1 MKRGSRMRVCLLND
15 SFPPIIDG
23 VANTVANYAK
33 ILTEDRLADVVV
45 GTPGYPDVDYNVYPY
60 QIVPYKSIDV
70 KALIEGYR
78 VGNPM
83 AARAVGKLNEF
94 NPDIIHV
101 HCPAA
106 SAMMARMMRHDLQ
119 VPIVFTYHTKFD
131 VDIAKAIK
139 SKTIQNETL
148 KAIVSNVSSCDE
160 VWVVSK
166 GAGDNL
172 VSLGYEGEYRIMTN
186 GVDFPKGRADDEA
199 VRKATTG
206 YDLPLGV
213 PVFLF
218 VGRIMKYKGLPI
230 IVDALN
236 KINRKSIDFRMVF
249 VGDGADREEI
259 AKTVEEYGL
268 SDKVFFTGSIS
279 DREVLKAWNTR
290 ADLFLFPSTYDTN
303 GIVVRE
309 AAACGLGS
317 VLIKDSCAAEGITD
331 NRNGYLV
338 EENADSMAAL
348 LEQVAR
354 NPENMRRIGNCAM
367 DEIYVSWD
375 QSVRNAHDRYQEIID
390 LKLRNALSN
399 RKYQANDFLFMLGS
413 EWLDSA
419 QKMFGHVDEL
429 QNDISNIKAN
439 IDSIQDEFQQV
450 KDDTRTNVE
459 EVRESVRENVTDNF
473 KEVGRDFKDNMEEL
487 SSGIR
492 DNFHEFRDEMK
503 GNFQE
508 FREEMN
514 TKMERLEQKI
524 EEKFKL

>member
-1 MKRGSRMRVCLLND
+1 MRVCLLND

-33 ILTEDRLADVVV
+33 ILTEDRLADVIV
-45 GTPGYPDVDYNVYPY
+45 GTPGYPNVDYNSYPY
-60 QIVPYKSIDV
+60 QVVPYKSIDV

-78 VGNPM
+78 IGNPM
-83 AARAVGKLNEF
+83 AARAVGKLEDF
-94 NPDIIHV
+94 RPEIIHA

-106 SAMMARMMRHDLQ
+106 STMMARMMRHDLQ

-139 SKTIQNETL
+139 SKSIQNETL
-148 KAIVSNVSSCDE
+148 KAIVSNVSACDE

-186 GVDFPKGRADDEA
+186 GVDFPKGKADEDA
-199 VRKATTG
+199 VKKATEG

-236 KINRKSIDFRMVF
+236 ILNRKNIDFRMVF
-249 VGDGADREEI
+249 VGDGADKEEI
-259 AKTVEEYGL
+259 SKKVDEYGL
-268 SDKVFFTGSIS
+268 SSKVFFTGPIS
-279 DREVLKAWNTR
+279 DREVLRAWNTR

-331 NRNGYLV
+331 ARNGYLV
-338 EENADSMAAL
+338 EENAESMAAL
-348 LEQVAR
+348 LA
-354 NPENMRRIGNCAM
+354 NIGPNIDEMHRVGNIAM
-367 DEIYVSWD
+367 DEIYVSWE
-375 QSVRNAHDRYQEIID
+375 QSVRNAQERYREIIE
-390 LKLRNALSN
+390 LKNRGVLMN
-399 RKYQANDFLFMLGS
+399 RKRQANDILFALGS

-419 QKMFGHVDEL
+419 QKMFGQIEEFQSDLTHIRSNINNVQDEL
-429 QNDISNIKAN
+429 EQVKNDAFENVDVERNEVRNNISENIKE
-439 IDSIQDEFQQV
+439 IE
-450 KDDTRTNVE
+450 
-459 EVRESVRENVTDNF
+459 
-473 KEVGRDFKDNMEEL
+473 RDFKDNMNEL
-487 SSGIR
+487 SAGFKE
-492 DNFHEFRDEMK
+492 NFHEWRDGMMD
-503 GNFQE
+503 N
-508 FREEMN
+508 FREFKEEMSA
-514 TKMERLEQKI
+514 KKERLEQRI
-524 EEKFKL
+524 EEKWRL